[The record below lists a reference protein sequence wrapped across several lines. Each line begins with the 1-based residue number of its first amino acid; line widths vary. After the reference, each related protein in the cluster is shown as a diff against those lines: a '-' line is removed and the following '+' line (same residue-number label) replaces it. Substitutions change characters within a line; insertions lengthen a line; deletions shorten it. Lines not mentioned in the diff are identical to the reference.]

1 MDAVLIMV
9 LVTLG
14 AGLAM
19 SLGAS
24 LAALEHIQRNWL
36 AQELRHSVLAFGAG
50 ALLSAVALVL
60 VPEGIAHQAMLPAI
74 LWFFAG
80 GIGFMLL
87 DILLKKI
94 DTPAS
99 QLAAMLADFIP
110 ESVAL
115 GAAFVADKSTALLLA
130 GLIALQNLPEGFNA
144 FRELTVSGTYRSRT
158 VIMLFAVMA
167 LFGPIAALVGH
178 YWLANSAQIIS
189 AMVLFAA
196 GGILYSVFQDMAPQV
211 KLDKHWGPPLAT
223 VLGFALGIAG
233 LMLSH

>member
-1 MDAVLIMV
+1 MDAVVIMV
-9 LVTLG
+9 IVTLG

-36 AQELRHSVLAFGAG
+36 AKELRHSVLAFGAG

-60 VPEGIAHQAMLPAI
+60 VPEGIEHQSIIPAL

-80 GIGFMLL
+80 GVGFMLL
-87 DILLKKI
+87 DRLLKKI

-110 ESVAL
+110 ESIAL
-115 GAAFVADKSTALLLA
+115 GAAFVADRSTAMLLA

-144 FRELTVSGTYRSRT
+144 FRELTVSGAYRRRT
-158 VIMLFAVMA
+158 VIILFAIMA
-167 LFGPIAALVGH
+167 LLGPISALIGH
-178 YWLANSAQIIS
+178 YWLANSPQVIS
-189 AMVLFAA
+189 AMMLFAA
-196 GGILYSVFQDMAPQV
+196 GGIMYSVFQDMAPQI

-233 LMLSH
+233 LMLTH